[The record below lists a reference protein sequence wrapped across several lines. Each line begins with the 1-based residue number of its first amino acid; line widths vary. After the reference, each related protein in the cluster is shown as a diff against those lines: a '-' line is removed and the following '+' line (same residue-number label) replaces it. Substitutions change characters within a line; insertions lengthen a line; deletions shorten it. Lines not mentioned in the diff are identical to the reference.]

1 MYSFFI
7 CQKRYYLC
15 MQVYIEY
22 AFLDNMII
30 NYVLL
35 KTATRCAKIKTRFI
49 FLFLSSLLGT
59 AVALILPLVKL
70 PFTLLI
76 GIKILLAVT
85 MVYISG
91 KFIKVKSYFI
101 TLAFFI
107 LFTFLCGG
115 FLIALFTFAGV
126 DYNQYFLLNN
136 DSVIPIGISVLIIY
150 VASLFVTK
158 VTKTLLKE
166 RNLKP
171 FLRSCII
178 VVNKKKFSVN
188 GFIDSGNGLY
198 DKKSGLPVIVCS
210 NDLFLKLQSAGVKK
224 SISSITFDTVS
235 GSSQMQLY
243 VIDKIMI
250 YNGSIVNIFNNVL
263 LGVSEFGFSS
273 IDYDLLLHPSLI

>member
-7 CQKRYYLC
+7 AKKRYYLS

-35 KTATRCAKIKTRFI
+35 KTATRCAKVKTRFI

-59 AVALILPLVKL
+59 VVALILPLASIL
-70 PFTLLI
+70 PIFLI
-76 GIKILLAVT
+76 GIKLLLAVT

-91 KFIKVKSYFI
+91 KFIKAKTYFI

-126 DYNQYFLLNN
+126 DYNAYFLLNN
-136 DSVIPIGISVLIIY
+136 DSVVPIGISVLFIY
-150 VASLFVTK
+150 IASLFVTK
-158 VTKTLLKE
+158 VTKILLKE

-171 FLRSCII
+171 FLRSCT
-178 VVNKKKFSVN
+178 VVINGKKFNVN

-198 DKKSGLPVIVCS
+198 DNKSGLPIVVCS
-210 NDLFLKLQSAGVKK
+210 NDLFLTLQSAGIKK
-224 SISSITFDTVS
+224 SISKITFDTVS

-250 YNGSIVNIFNNVL
+250 YNGSMVNIFNNVL

-273 IDYDLLLHPSLI
+273 IEYDLLLHPSLI

>member
-7 CQKRYYLC
+7 AKKRYYLF

-35 KTATRCAKIKTRFI
+35 KTATRCSKVRTRFI

-59 AVALILPLVKL
+59 VVALILPLVSLPPVILISIKL
-70 PFTLLI
+70 
-76 GIKILLAVT
+76 LLAVT

-91 KFIKVKSYFI
+91 KFINLKAYFI
-101 TLAFFI
+101 TLTFFV

-126 DYNQYFLLNN
+126 DYNKYFLLNN
-136 DSVIPIGISVLIIY
+136 DSVIPIGISVLFIY
-150 VASLFVTK
+150 IASLFVTK
-158 VTKTLLKE
+158 VTKIILKE

-171 FLRSCII
+171 FLRSCVLI
-178 VVNKKKFSVN
+178 VNGKKFSVK

-198 DKKSGLPVIVCS
+198 DSRSGLPVIVCS
-210 NDLFLKLQSAGVKK
+210 NGLFEKLKTAGVKK
-224 SISSITFDTVS
+224 SVSKINFDTVS
-235 GSSQMQLY
+235 GTSVMQLY
-243 VIDKIMI
+243 VVDKIMI

-273 IDYDLLLHPSLI
+273 FDYDLLLHPNII

>member
-1 MYSFFI
+1 
-7 CQKRYYLC
+7 

-35 KTATRCAKIKTRFI
+35 KTATRCAKVKTRFI

-59 AVALILPLVKL
+59 AVALILPLVKI
-70 PFTLLI
+70 PFILLI
-76 GIKILLAVT
+76 GIKLLLAVT

-91 KFIKVKSYFI
+91 KFIKVKNYLI

-126 DYNQYFLLNN
+126 DYNEYFLLNN

-150 VASLFVTK
+150 IASLFLTK
-158 VTKTLLKE
+158 VTKILLKE

-178 VVNKKKFSVN
+178 VVNKKKFNVN

-210 NDLFLKLQSAGVKK
+210 NDLFIKLQSAGVKK
-224 SISSITFDTVS
+224 SISSISFDTVS
-235 GSSQMQLY
+235 GTSQMQLY

-250 YNGSIVNIFNNVL
+250 YNGSVVNIFNNVL